1 MRPALI
7 ALTLS
12 SLLTL
17 GSVTQ
22 AAHKW
27 GLKDGTPDFAS
38 AGQLA
43 FGPDGVLFV
52 GDAKGAAVFAIDTRD
67 AQPANAVAPRNI
79 DNLSAALERLPGA
92 KPPIAVNDLAVN
104 PLSGQ
109 IYLSL
114 SVGDTRAP
122 ALARIDHAGA
132 VSLLDLKNVPFLKA
146 TLPNPPEDKITG
158 EGPRARNRRDET
170 VTDIAYASGKVL
182 VAGVTASD
190 APSRIREIAF
200 PFSDNATGTPIE
212 IYHGAHGKL
221 EDNATVRTFVTMTID
236 GEPSVLAGFTCTPLV
251 RFPLASLS
259 KGDKTRGTTVA
270 ELGNRN
276 MPLDMIV
283 YQKADENFLLMSNNN
298 RGVMKISTRDI
309 GRKEGISQ
317 PVPGE
322 KLTAGQTFETIA
334 DLAGTVQLD
343 RLSDT
348 LAVVIRQQDGGLRL
362 QTVPLP

>member
-1 MRPALI
+1 MRPQLI

-17 GSVTQ
+17 GSVSQ

-27 GLKDGTPDFAS
+27 GLKDGAPDLVS

-67 AQPANAVAPRNI
+67 AQPASAIAPRNI
-79 DNLSAALERLPGA
+79 ENLTAALEKLPGVKA
-92 KPPIAVNDLAVN
+92 PIAVNDLAVN
-104 PLSGQ
+104 PLSGH

-114 SVGDTRAP
+114 S
-122 ALARIDHAGA
+122 

-182 VAGVTASD
+182 VAGVTSGD

-283 YQKADENFLLMSNNN
+283 YKKADENFLLMSNNN

-309 GRKEGISQ
+309 GRKEGITQ

-322 KLTAGQTFETIA
+322 KLTEGQAFETIT

-348 LAVVIRQQDGGLRL
+348 LAVVIRQQDGVLRL